1 MIRMTNAP
9 KNRITIDPAICNGK
23 PTIRG
28 LRITVQT
35 VLEYLGAGESREDIL
50 HQFPMLEPEDI
61 NACLA
66 FASSLMSHRYSL
78 KEIA

>member
-1 MIRMTNAP
+1 MTNAP

-35 VLEYLGAGESREDIL
+35 VLEYLGAESREDIL

>member
-1 MIRMTNAP
+1 MTNTP
-9 KNRITIDPAICNGK
+9 LNRITIAPAICNGK

-28 LRITVQT
+28 LRITVQM
-35 VLEYLGAGESREDIL
+35 VPEYLSAGESHEDIL

-66 FASSLMSHRYSL
+66 SGRPAPMRE
-78 KEIA
+78 KPA